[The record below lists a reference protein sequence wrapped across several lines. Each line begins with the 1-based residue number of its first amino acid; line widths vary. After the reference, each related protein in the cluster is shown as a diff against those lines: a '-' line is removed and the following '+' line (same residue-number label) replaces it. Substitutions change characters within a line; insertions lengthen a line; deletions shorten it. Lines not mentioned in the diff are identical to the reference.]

1 MIRPNVRAG
10 GFVITALFA
19 LVISALV
26 VAGSSHA
33 VGAETASPWV
43 DGPSTKARLIGG
55 GSAAEHGAKRLA
67 FVEIALEPGWKT
79 YWRTPGDAG
88 GLPPSFD
95 WSKSA
100 NLAQAEVLYP
110 APKRFVD
117 RSGTTIGYEG
127 GLVLPVEVTP
137 QSADQPVS
145 LVVAL
150 HYGICKNVC
159 VPVEAELAL
168 DLKPGAEITTTE
180 EGVAAL
186 ARVPRGQD
194 KLGPKDPALISAEA
208 ELEGAAPRI
217 RIAARFPE
225 EGTATAFLEAPDG
238 LFLPV
243 PEPVAAGAGGVR
255 TFEAPL
261 GSDVDIASLKG
272 KTVTV
277 TLVGESGASTATFR
291 AD

>member
-10 GFVITALFA
+10 GFVITAIF
-19 LVISALV
+19 ALV
-26 VAGSSHA
+26 VAGSSHNA
-33 VGAETASPWV
+33 VAAEAVSPWV

-55 GSAAEHGAKRLA
+55 GAAEHDAKRLA

-150 HYGICKNVC
+150 HYGICKEVC

-168 DLKPGAEITTTE
+168 DLKPDGDATITE
-180 EGVAAL
+180 EAREAL
-186 ARVPRGQD
+186 ARVPRTQERRE
-194 KLGPKDPALISAEA
+194 PQDPALVSAEV

-217 RIAARFPE
+217 RIAARFPG
-225 EGTATAFLEAPDG
+225 EGSAVAFLEAPDG

-243 PEPVAAGAGGVR
+243 PEPVGAGADGVR

-261 GSDVDIASLKG
+261 GADVDIAALKG

-277 TLVGESGASTATFR
+277 TLVGETGASVATFQ
-291 AD
+291 AE